1 MFPLLR
7 SLLCLC
13 LLTATASAAAPF
25 RLWEIGT
32 AKFVERAPGQV
43 WLERGLL
50 TAEGQFRV
58 TDESPVLSTVDV
70 PVAARG
76 KILITLDAWLAYER
90 LGTAAV
96 ANFIADTEGAQYTI
110 GQRQYIDVRAHP
122 EAKLDVGNVVNI
134 STRGLASLTNKLIGG
149 FIVEGHPRWV
159 LIRAVGPGL
168 VPHGV
173 TDALADP
180 YLTIFKS
187 TTPHFYSDDWH
198 KRPDKDQIR
207 EAAARVGAFPLGET
221 SKDAALLIELPP
233 GAYTAHVEPES
244 GGPGTAL
251 VEIYILP

>member
-1 MFPLLR
+1 MFSLVR
-7 SLLCLC
+7 SLL
-13 LLTATASAAAPF
+13 LLSMIMSAAWAAAPF
-25 RLWEIGT
+25 RLWEVGA
-32 AKFVERAPGQV
+32 AKFVERSPGQV

-58 TDESPVLSTVDV
+58 TDESPVLGSVDV
-70 PVAARG
+70 PVAARD
-76 KILITLDAWLAYER
+76 KILISLEAWFAYER
-90 LGTAAV
+90 LGSEAV
-96 ANFIADTEGAQYTI
+96 ANFIADTEGPQYTI
-110 GQRQYIDVRAHP
+110 GLRQYMGVRAHP

-134 STRGLASLTNKLIGG
+134 STRGYASVGNKLIGG

-168 VPHGV
+168 IPHGV

-207 EAAARVGAFPLGET
+207 AAAARVGAFPLGET

-244 GGPGTAL
+244 GAPGTAL